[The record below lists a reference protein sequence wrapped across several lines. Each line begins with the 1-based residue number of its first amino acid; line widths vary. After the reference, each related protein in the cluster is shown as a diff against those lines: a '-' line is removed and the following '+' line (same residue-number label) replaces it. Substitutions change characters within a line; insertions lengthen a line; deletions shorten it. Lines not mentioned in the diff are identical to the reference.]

1 MPASYDTTTVPT
13 ASPSSFNFD
22 LGNGKGAQK
31 LTLDQVKN
39 LPAKDAQQLQG
50 FLQGNDL
57 SSEPGLKQFSDA
69 VNNRVTDTAAA
80 SGINKQLQNRV
91 NGLTPTDST
100 PGIELNQGIDYVDRR
115 AMVDQNNAIKK
126 VALVGSYGTG
136 ARPLTGDVATGGT
149 IQNQAKDQQIVVFD
163 VTPELNESGTTVLVD
178 IGDIRAAASIVIY
191 MGSPSRNFSITAKFV
206 SRDATE
212 ATQTY
217 KNIVNLKAWREPQL
231 APGVGFNAEPETL
244 RLFAYEGTLK
254 GIPVMIQSL
263 NITWPSEVDYI
274 NDNSGNPVP
283 IIQDVSIQLKEVRS
297 FDDLKTFD
305 YSQFRIGKLNTW

>member
-1 MPASYDTTTVPT
+1 MPASYSDTAAPATY
-13 ASPSSFNFD
+13 NFD
-22 LGNGKGAQK
+22 LPSGTKVT
-31 LTLDQVKN
+31 TLEQVKTLSAKDAKQLQN
-39 LPAKDAQQLQG
+39 FAKDAQGGQP
-50 FLQGNDL
+50 DL
-57 SSEPGLKQFSDA
+57 SNDPKLQQLFDAAGQRVKETSTGSGL
-69 VNNRVTDTAAA
+69 
-80 SGINKQLQNRV
+80 NKQLQNKV
-91 NGLTPTDST
+91 SGLTPTDNT

-115 AMVDQNNAIKK
+115 AMVEQNNALKK

-136 ARPLTGDVATGGT
+136 ARPLTGDISTSGT
-149 IQNQAKDQQIVVFD
+149 IQNQNKDQQIVVFD
-163 VTPELNESGTTVLVD
+163 VTPELSESGSTVLVD

-191 MGSPSRNFSITAKFV
+191 MGSPSRSFSINAKFV
-206 SRDATE
+206 SRDADE

-263 NITWPSEVDYI
+263 NISWSPEVDYI
-274 NDNSGNPVP
+274 SDNSGNPIP
-283 IIQDVSIQLKEVRS
+283 IIQDVTIQLKEVRS